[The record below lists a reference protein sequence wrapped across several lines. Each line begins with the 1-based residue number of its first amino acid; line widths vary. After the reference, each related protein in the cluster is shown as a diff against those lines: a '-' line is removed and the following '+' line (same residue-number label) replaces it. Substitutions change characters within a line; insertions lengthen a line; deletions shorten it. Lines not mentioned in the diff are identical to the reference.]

1 MEKSLK
7 TGTTTIGLI
16 AKDAVVMAAERKSVL
31 GYMVESKVA
40 KKIHKLDDHVGLT
53 IAGMVGDAL
62 ALVRLLKAQFKLYKL
77 DRGPITIKAAATLL
91 SNILQSTK
99 YFPYLTMLVLAGYDS
114 KPGLYSFDPFGGFSE
129 NDKYYST
136 GSGSPFAYGVLE
148 AEFKE
153 NLSVEDA
160 IPLAIKAVKVAIE
173 RDIGSGGKGFEVAVV
188 DKNGYME
195 LSQQEIKK
203 YS

>member
-7 TGTTTIGLI
+7 TGTTTLGLI
-16 AKDAVVMAAERKSVL
+16 AKDAVVIAAETKSVL

-77 DRGPITIKAAATLL
+77 DRGPITIRAAATLL
-91 SNILQSTK
+91 ANILQSTK
-99 YFPYLTMLVLAGYDS
+99 YFPYLTMLVLGGYD
-114 KPGLYSFDPFGGFSE
+114 KQPGLYSFDPFGGFSE
-129 NDKYYST
+129 KDKFYST

-148 AEFKE
+148 AGFKE
-153 NLSVEDA
+153 NLTTEEA
-160 IPLAIKAVKVAIE
+160 IPLVIKAIKVAIE
-173 RDIGSGGKGFEVAVV
+173 RDIGSGGKEIEVAII
-188 DKNGYME
+188 DKDGYRE

-203 YS
+203 FS